1 MKEFTKEQIK
11 EMNEIIYN
19 QLSYAETK
27 HAVLVGLVGA
37 AIFAIVSIIVDIN
50 DPSSR
55 VIIGI
60 QIGLGY
66 VAFSLTVALLL
77 SLFSFLP
84 KLNKQS
90 KTRAINLY
98 FYGDIANYIDAQKYV
113 NDVDESVDLSQQLA
127 EQNIVI
133 SQIIMAK
140 HKKFKIALNIT
151 IASLIP
157 PYYLIWATMEICNNV
172 RLKREK
178 KQMKTNTN

>member
-1 MKEFTKEQIK
+1 MKEFTKEQSK

-27 HAVLVGLVGA
+27 HAVLIGLVGA
-37 AIFAIVSIIVDIN
+37 AIFAIVGIIVDIN
-50 DPSSR
+50 NPCSQL
-55 VIIGI
+55 IIGI

-66 VAFSLTVALLL
+66 VALSLTIALLI
-77 SLFSFLP
+77 SLFSFFP

-90 KTRAINLY
+90 KTREINLY
-98 FYGDIANYIDAQKYV
+98 FYGDIAKYTDAQKYV
-113 NDVDESVDLSQQLA
+113 NDVDESVDLSVQLA
-127 EQNIVI
+127 EQNIVV

-157 PYYLIWATMEICNNV
+157 PYYLIWAAMEICNKV
-172 RLKREK
+172 RIKCK
-178 KQMKTNTN
+178 KKNENN